1 MIKYNP
7 KEKKLSNFRYA
18 IKRIKNPRKKN
29 LSFRSILFSG
39 FNKFFFEGRRERK
52 ISGSL
57 PPSLYSVR
65 KGKEFSSGRRS
76 RDGCGADLAFDE
88 GRELEEKGRAKRT
101 RIGQKLHNLCG
112 VRNELER
119 DLESVHSRVGTSLSR
134 KQEHGDYPANEWNR
148 VNPFTRVRV
157 CPGSPRIRLKPEP
170 LLREWRCTARA
181 QHRITRRS

>member
-18 IKRIKNPRKKN
+18 IKRIKKTRGKRISLSARYFSPVLINFFSRGRKKDK
-29 LSFRSILFSG
+29 RI
-39 FNKFFFEGRRERK
+39 
-52 ISGSL
+52 
-57 PPSLYSVR
+57 PPSLPLFRS

-88 GRELEEKGRAKRT
+88 GRELEEKGRAKT